1 MKKLTL
7 VNPSQQN
14 FWKMP
19 ESFVKMIHEHFSDW
33 EIRTLE
39 NFEKDLPLLKD
50 ADAIIGLPFPA
61 SLIRAN
67 KNLKWVHFLTNQV
80 PLSWQKLSQKY
91 QITNSKVSGRSVA
104 EHALHLILKGLR
116 QEVFYHDKLWTSENY
131 GVAKLASESSL
142 GIIGFGAIGEMIS
155 SLTLPL
161 FSEVRFLTSRDH
173 SPAGTKHYAYDND
186 QDFFKNLD
194 VLVICTEH
202 NPRTQ
207 SFFHDPSF
215 YQKLKRDIIMINVSR
230 GELLVES
237 ELVNFLKNHPEA
249 CYLSDVA
256 TPEPYPLSGELL
268 KLSNVYLT
276 PHIGARFETI
286 WNKLEAECLEVIKD
300 KNV

>member
-67 KNLKWVHFLTNQV
+67 KNLKWVHFFTNQV

-142 GIIGFGAIGEMIS
+142 CIIGFGAIGEMIS
-155 SLTLPL
+155 SLTFPL

-194 VLVICTEH
+194 VLVSCTEH

-215 YQKLKRDIIMINVSR
+215 YQNLKTDIIMINV
-230 GELLVES
+230 
-237 ELVNFLKNHPEA
+237 
-249 CYLSDVA
+249 
-256 TPEPYPLSGELL
+256 
-268 KLSNVYLT
+268 
-276 PHIGARFETI
+276 
-286 WNKLEAECLEVIKD
+286 
-300 KNV
+300 